1 MSLEHPVIRPIKEA
15 IKDYLHPVR
24 VTQKNSWSSPV
35 VQWVKVLSVL
45 WFGSLL
51 WHRFDPWLQ
60 ELRHAACAVKKN
72 LMY

>member
-35 VQWVKVLSVL
+35 VQWVKDPVL
-45 WFGSLL
+45 SLL
-51 WHRFDPWLQ
+51 WRRFDHLAWGLKHGHRCG
-60 ELRHAACAVKKN
+60 LKKKKN
-72 LMY
+72 